1 MTIPTSRAAATAPG
15 FATDTFTHGA
25 PNSRIT
31 IPPMA
36 VANAS
41 TIWYC
46 ASPTN
51 STSRLALRGDARVG
65 ADLEI
70 DADHLLDAPL
80 PLPKTDDRFD
90 LELAEED
97 LVHCRPYI

>member
-41 TIWYC
+41 TIWYVVQR
-46 ASPTN
+46 ARDPI
-51 STSRLALRGDARVG
+51 ALRGDARVG